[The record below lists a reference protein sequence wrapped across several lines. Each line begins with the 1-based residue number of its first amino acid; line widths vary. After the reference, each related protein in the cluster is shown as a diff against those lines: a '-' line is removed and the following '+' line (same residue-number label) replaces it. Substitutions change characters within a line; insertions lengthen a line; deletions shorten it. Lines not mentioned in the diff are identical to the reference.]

1 MNELTLSP
9 MYGVLLSNYLI
20 KVKRDQAVSALSESA
35 LKDVND
41 MALYTSRIS
50 QVGVEALIKDIF
62 EATGDMSFGL
72 DIGKTAHPS
81 DYGTVGYTLMNCS
94 SLFQVFDYAAKY
106 KHASNKA
113 FKILFTKQNNFYR
126 FRIDSLVE
134 TQWLKVIIEL
144 DFVTA
149 LYLSRFFVGV
159 DKAKKVIPY
168 VVNFK
173 HEPFA
178 NIDKYHRIFGCEVKF
193 NQAINEI
200 VFPQSVFDIPIRSAN
215 SKLFKLMESKLVQA
229 QKGIEEKLS
238 LKQKLNQYIQ
248 DNIESGVPSL
258 TSTANDFNMSVSSLK
273 SHLKTEKTNYSHIVD
288 EVRKSI
294 ALKLVLDPENS
305 ILEIS
310 MYLGFSN
317 SSTFN
322 RAFKR
327 WTNLTPVRY
336 RKLGATS

>member
-9 MYGVLLSNYLI
+9 MYGVLLSNYLT
-20 KVKRDQAVSALSESA
+20 KVKDGRALSAASMSA

-41 MALYTSRIS
+41 FSSYASRMS
-50 QVGVEALIKDIF
+50 QFGVEALIKDIF
-62 EATGDMSFGL
+62 EVTGDMSFGL
-72 DIGKTAHPS
+72 DIGKNVHPS

-113 FKILFTKQNNFYR
+113 FKIEFSKQGSFYR
-126 FRIDSLVE
+126 FRIDNHIES
-134 TQWLKVIIEL
+134 QWLKIILEL

-168 VVNFK
+168 EVSFQ
-173 HEPFA
+173 HEPLA
-178 NIDKYHRIFGCEVKF
+178 DIDKYIRVFGCDVKF
-193 NQAINEI
+193 NQAVNEI
-200 VFPQSVFDIPIRSAN
+200 IFPQPVFDIPIRSAN
-215 SKLFKLMESKLVQA
+215 PKLLKLMEGKLVQA
-229 QKGIEEKLS
+229 QKGIKESLS

-248 DNIESGVPSL
+248 DNIEYEIPSL
-258 TSTANDFNMSVSSLK
+258 TSAANEFNMSVSALK
-273 SHLKTEKTNYSHIVD
+273 NRLKIEKTNYSNIVD

-294 ALKLVLDPENS
+294 ALKLITNPEKS
-305 ILEIS
+305 IQDIS

-327 WTNLTPVRY
+327 WENMTPATY
-336 RKLGATS
+336 RKRRSLL